1 MSETLRQPVEDA
13 LHTIYQLL
21 EARHELEDNSSDD
34 GGIAFAEH
42 ERELGEALNR
52 LHYADIA
59 DLLETLPPDDR
70 LYVWSLVN
78 QDVDGRVLVE
88 VSDPVRES
96 LIDDLD
102 HHELVNIAGQL
113 DGDELADIT
122 PYLDDAVVQ
131 DLVTALDEEDRELYE
146 QVRHYPEDQVGA
158 IMDFDFIKV
167 REDITCSVVL
177 RYLRRFDALP
187 SQTDKIFVVDE
198 HSHLTGSLLIRTLLV
213 NEPQTLVR
221 DIMLTD
227 SISFNAKDDVDTV
240 ANAFERYDLVTAA
253 VVDDERH
260 LIGRVTIE
268 QMVDVMRA
276 ASDDDIRQ
284 MAGIHE
290 DEGLFSSPWQA
301 FRARWLWLAIN
312 LCTAFFASRVIGM
325 FEDSIA
331 KIVALAALMPIVAGL
346 GGNTGNQTITLIVRS
361 MHTLTLSG
369 KQIRYLYLKESG
381 VALMNGLIWGGVLGL
396 ISWRMYDYPALGIVM
411 MLAMLL
417 NQLLAAL
424 MAVSI
429 PVLMQRL
436 GRDPAL
442 GSSVLI
448 TACTDSGGFFIFLG
462 LASIMLN

>member
-1 MSETLRQPVEDA
+1 MQ
-13 LHTIYQLL
+13 
-21 EARHELEDNSSDD
+21 
-34 GGIAFAEH
+34 IA
-42 ERELGEALNR
+42 N
-52 LHYADIA
+52 
-59 DLLETLPPDDR
+59 
-70 LYVWSLVN
+70 
-78 QDVDGRVLVE
+78 
-88 VSDPVRES
+88 
-96 LIDDLD
+96 
-102 HHELVNIAGQL
+102 QL

-122 PYLDDAVVQ
+122 PYLDEEVVEA
-131 DLVTALDEEDRELYE
+131 LVTELDAEDRELYE
-146 QVRHYPEDQVGA
+146 QVRHYSDDEVGA
-158 IMDFDFIKV
+158 IMDFDLIKV

-187 SQTDKIFVVDE
+187 SQTDKLFVVDE
-198 HSHLTGSLLIRTLLV
+198 HGHLIGSLLIRTLLV
-213 NEPQTLVR
+213 NEPQTLVA
-221 DIMLTD
+221 DIMLSE
-227 SISFNAKDDVDTV
+227 SISFNAHEDVDTV

-253 VVDDERH
+253 VVDDDNR

-290 DEGLFSSPWQA
+290 DEGLFSNPWQA

-312 LCTAFFASRVIGM
+312 LGTAFFASRVIGM

-331 KIVALAALMPIVAGL
+331 KIVSLAALMPIVAGL
-346 GGNTGNQTITLIVRS
+346 GGNTGNQTITLIVRA

-369 KQIRYLYLKESG
+369 KQIRYLYLKEVG
-381 VALMNGLIWGGVLGL
+381 VALMNGLIWGSVLGL
-396 ISWRMYDYPALGIVM
+396 IAWQIYDYPALGAVM

-429 PVLMQRL
+429 PVTMQRL

-462 LASIMLN
+462 LASILLH

>member
-1 MSETLRQPVEDA
+1 MSQNIVRDPAEDS
-13 LHTIYQLL
+13 LQTIHQLL
-21 EARHELEDNSSDD
+21 ADYHEHDD
-34 GGIAFAEH
+34 DDSPEQAVASQQL
-42 ERELGEALNR
+42 RDYLNQ

-70 LYVWSLVN
+70 MLVWSLVN
-78 QDVDGRVLVE
+78 EDIDGRVLVE

-96 LIDDLD
+96 LIEDLD
-102 HHELVNIAGQL
+102 PHELVQIAGQL

-122 PYLDDAVVQ
+122 PYLDDETVH
-131 DLVTALDEEDRELYE
+131 DLVIALDDEAREQYE
-146 QVRHYPEDQVGA
+146 QARHYPDDEIGSL
-158 IMDFDFIKV
+158 MDFDFIRV

-187 SQTDKIFVVDE
+187 SQTDKIFVIDE
-198 HSHLTGSLLIRTLLV
+198 HHKLIGTLLIRTLLV

-227 SISFNAKDDVDTV
+227 SIHFHAQDDVEDV

-253 VVDDERH
+253 VVDDDGH

-268 QMVDVMRA
+268 QMVDVLRA

-290 DEGLFSSPWQA
+290 DEDLFSSPWQA
-301 FRARWLWLAIN
+301 FRTRWLWLVIN
-312 LCTAFFASRVIGM
+312 LCTAFLASRVIGM
-325 FEDSIA
+325 FEESIA
-331 KIVALAALMPIVAGL
+331 KVVALAALMPIVAGL
-346 GGNTGNQTITLIVRS
+346 GGNTGNQTITLIVRA
-361 MHTLTLSG
+361 MHNMTLSAS
-369 KQIRYLYLKESG
+369 QIRYLYLKEIG
-381 VALMNGLIWGGVLGL
+381 VALMNGIIWGSVLGL
-396 ISWRMYDYPALGIVM
+396 IAWQMYDHVTLGLVM
-411 MLAMLL
+411 ALAMLL
-417 NQLLAAL
+417 NQLLAAI

-429 PVLMQRL
+429 PVIMQRL

-462 LASIMLN
+462 LASLMLH

>member
-1 MSETLRQPVEDA
+1 MSESVRQPVEDA
-13 LHTIYQLL
+13 LHDIYRLL
-21 EARHELEDNSSDD
+21 EQHKNPDDFPQEEGAAPLEQT
-34 GGIAFAEH
+34 
-42 ERELGEALNR
+42 LGAKLNE

-78 QDVDGRVLVE
+78 GDVDGRVLVE

-102 HHELVNIAGQL
+102 HHELVQIVSQL

-122 PYLDDAVVQ
+122 PYLDDDVVER
-131 DLVTALDEEDRELYE
+131 LVVDLDEEDRELYE
-146 QVRHYPEDQVGA
+146 QVRHYDEDQVGA
-158 IMDFDFIKV
+158 IMDFDLIKV
-167 REDITCSVVL
+167 REDVTCGVVL

-187 SQTDKIFVVDE
+187 SQTDKIFVIDE
-198 HSHLTGSLLIRTLLV
+198 HNRLIGTLLIRTLLV
-213 NEPQTLVR
+213 NEPHTPVS
-221 DIMLTD
+221 DIMLTE
-227 SISFNAKDDVDTV
+227 SIAFNAKDDVETV

-253 VVDDERH
+253 VVDDEHH

-276 ASDDDIRQ
+276 ASDEDIRQ

-290 DEGLFSSPWQA
+290 DEDLFSSPWQA
-301 FRARWLWLAIN
+301 FRTRWLWLVIN

-331 KIVALAALMPIVAGL
+331 KVVALAALMPIVAGL
-346 GGNTGNQTITLIVRS
+346 GGNTGNQTITLIVRA
-361 MHTLTLSG
+361 MHSLTLSG
-369 KQIRYLYLKESG
+369 AQIRYLYLKEFA
-381 VALMNGLIWGGVLGL
+381 VALMNGVIWGGALGL
-396 ISWRMYDYPALGIVM
+396 IAWQMYDYPALGLVM
-411 MLAMLL
+411 TLAMLL

-429 PVLMQRL
+429 PVVMQKM

-462 LASIMLN
+462 LASMMLQ

>member
-1 MSETLRQPVEDA
+1 MSDIVRQSAEDA
-13 LHTIYQLL
+13 LHDIHRLL
-21 EARHELEDNSSDD
+21 ERRKNPEDFSRDD
-34 GGIAFAEH
+34 GAEDP
-42 ERELGEALNR
+42 EAALSAKLNG

-59 DLLETLPPDDR
+59 DLLENLPPDER

-78 QDVDGRVLVE
+78 GEVDGRVLVE

-102 HHELVNIAGQL
+102 HHELVQIASQL
-113 DGDELADIT
+113 DGDELLDIT
-122 PYLDDAVVQ
+122 PYLDDDVVER
-131 DLVTALDEEDRELYE
+131 LVTELDEEDRELYE
-146 QVRHYPEDQVGA
+146 QVRHYDDDQVGA
-158 IMDFDFIKV
+158 IMDFDLVKV
-167 REDITCSVVL
+167 RSDVTCGVVL
-177 RYLRRFDALP
+177 RYLRRFETLP
-187 SQTDKIFVVDE
+187 SQTDKIFVIDE
-198 HSHLTGSLLIRTLLV
+198 HNHLIGTLLIRTLLV
-213 NEPQTLVR
+213 NEPHTPVA
-221 DIMLTD
+221 DIMLTE
-227 SISFNAKDDVDTV
+227 SISFNAKDDVETV

-253 VVDDERH
+253 VVDDEQH

-276 ASDDDIRQ
+276 ASDEDIRQ

-290 DEGLFSSPWQA
+290 DEDLFSSPWQA
-301 FRARWLWLAIN
+301 FRIRWLWLVIN
-312 LCTAFFASRVIGM
+312 LCTAFLASRVIGL
-325 FEDSIA
+325 FEESIE
-331 KIVALAALMPIVAGL
+331 KVVALAALMPIVAGL
-346 GGNTGNQTITLIVRS
+346 GGNTGNQTITLIVRA

-369 KQIRYLYLKESG
+369 AQIRYLYLKEIG
-381 VALMNGLIWGGVLGL
+381 VALMNGIIWGSVLGL
-396 ISWRMYDYPALGIVM
+396 IAWQMYDYPVLGLVM

-429 PVLMQRL
+429 PVVMQKM

-462 LASIMLN
+462 LASLMLH

>member
-1 MSETLRQPVEDA
+1 MSQAVRQPIEDI
-13 LHTIYQLL
+13 LHNIYELL
-21 EARHELEDNSSDD
+21 ERRKNPEDFPAPPTEDDPEKALGAR
-34 GGIAFAEH
+34 
-42 ERELGEALNR
+42 LNE

-78 QDVDGRVLVE
+78 GDIDGRVLVE
-88 VSDPVRES
+88 VSEPVRES

-102 HHELVNIAGQL
+102 HHELVQIVGQL

-122 PYLDDAVVQ
+122 PYLDDEVVQ
-131 DLVTALDEEDRELYE
+131 RLVTDLDEEDRELYE
-146 QVRHYPEDQVGA
+146 QVRNYDEDQVGA
-158 IMDFDFIKV
+158 IMDFDLIKV
-167 REDITCSVVL
+167 REDITCNVVL

-187 SQTDKIFVVDE
+187 SQTDKIFVIDE
-198 HSHLTGSLLIRTLLV
+198 HNRLLGTLLIRTLLV

-221 DIMLTD
+221 DIMLTE
-227 SISFNAKDDVDTV
+227 SICFNAKDDVETM

-253 VVDDERH
+253 VVDDEQH

-276 ASDDDIRQ
+276 ASDEDIRQ

-290 DEGLFSSPWQA
+290 DEDLFSSPWQA
-301 FRARWLWLAIN
+301 FRTRWLWLVIN

-331 KIVALAALMPIVAGL
+331 KVVALAALMPIVAGL
-346 GGNTGNQTITLIVRS
+346 GGNTGNQTITLIVRA
-361 MHTLTLSG
+361 MHNLTLSG
-369 KQIRYLYLKESG
+369 AQIRYLYLKELA
-381 VALMNGLIWGGVLGL
+381 VALMNGIIWGGVLGL
-396 ISWRMYDYPALGIVM
+396 IAWQMYDYAALGMVM

-429 PVLMQRL
+429 PVVMQKM

-462 LASIMLN
+462 LASIMLR

>member
-1 MSETLRQPVEDA
+1 MSQNTVRDPAEDS
-13 LHTIYQLL
+13 LQIIHQLL
-21 EARHELEDNSSDD
+21 ADYHEHDDDEAPEQTVASQQLRDY
-34 GGIAFAEH
+34 
-42 ERELGEALNR
+42 LNQ

-70 LYVWSLVN
+70 MLVWSLVN
-78 QDVDGRVLVE
+78 EDIDGRVLVE

-96 LIDDLD
+96 LIEDLD
-102 HHELVNIAGQL
+102 PHELVQIVGQL

-122 PYLDDAVVQ
+122 PYLDDETVH
-131 DLVTALDEEDRELYE
+131 DLVIALDDEAREQYE
-146 QVRHYPEDQVGA
+146 QARHYPDDEIGSL
-158 IMDFDFIKV
+158 MDFDFIRV

-177 RYLRRFDALP
+177 RYLRRFEALP
-187 SQTDKIFVVDE
+187 SQTDKIFVIDE
-198 HSHLTGSLLIRTLLV
+198 HHKLIGTLLIRTLLV

-227 SISFNAKDDVDTV
+227 SIHFHAQDDVEDV

-253 VVDDERH
+253 VVDDDGR

-268 QMVDVMRA
+268 QMVDVLRA

-290 DEGLFSSPWQA
+290 DEDLFSSPWQA
-301 FRARWLWLAIN
+301 FRTRWLWLVIN
-312 LCTAFFASRVIGM
+312 LCTAFLASRVIGM
-325 FEDSIA
+325 FEESIA
-331 KIVALAALMPIVAGL
+331 KVVALAALMPIVAGL
-346 GGNTGNQTITLIVRS
+346 GGNTGNQTITLIVRA
-361 MHTLTLSG
+361 MHNLTLSAS
-369 KQIRYLYLKESG
+369 QIRYLYLKEIG
-381 VALMNGLIWGGVLGL
+381 VALMNGIIWGSVLGL
-396 ISWRMYDYPALGIVM
+396 IAWQMYDHITLGLVM
-411 MLAMLL
+411 ALAMLL
-417 NQLLAAL
+417 NQLLAAI

-429 PVLMQRL
+429 PVIMQRL

-462 LASIMLN
+462 LASLMLH

>member
-1 MSETLRQPVEDA
+1 MSQPTLRDPAEDSLQA
-13 LHTIYQLL
+13 IHQLL
-21 EARHELEDNSSDD
+21 AAYHEHDDTPEQAEASQQLRDY
-34 GGIAFAEH
+34 
-42 ERELGEALNR
+42 LNQ

-70 LYVWSLVN
+70 MLVWSLVN
-78 QDVDGRVLVE
+78 EDIDGRVLVE

-102 HHELVNIAGQL
+102 PHELVQIAGQL

-122 PYLDDAVVQ
+122 PYLDDETVH
-131 DLVTALDEEDRELYE
+131 DLVIALDDEAREQYE
-146 QVRHYPEDQVGA
+146 QARHYPDDQIGSL
-158 IMDFDFIKV
+158 MDFDYIRV
-167 REDITCSVVL
+167 REDISCNVVL
-177 RYLRRFDALP
+177 RYLRRFDTLP
-187 SQTDKIFVVDE
+187 SQTDKIFVIDE
-198 HSHLTGSLLIRTLLV
+198 HHKLIGTLLIRTLLV
-213 NEPQTLVR
+213 NEPQTLVA

-227 SISFNAKDDVDTV
+227 SISFHAQDDVEDV

-253 VVDDERH
+253 VVDDNGH

-268 QMVDVMRA
+268 QMVDVLRA

-290 DEGLFSSPWQA
+290 DEDLFSTPWQA
-301 FRARWLWLAIN
+301 FRTRWLWLVIN
-312 LCTAFFASRVIGM
+312 LCTAFLASRVIGM

-331 KIVALAALMPIVAGL
+331 KVVALAALMPIVAGL
-346 GGNTGNQTITLIVRS
+346 GGNTGNQTITLIVRA
-361 MHTLTLSG
+361 MHNMTLSTA
-369 KQIRYLYLKESG
+369 QIRYLYLKEIG
-381 VALMNGLIWGGVLGL
+381 VALMNGIIWGGVLGL
-396 ISWRMYDYPALGIVM
+396 IAWQMYDHPTLGIVM
-411 MLAMLL
+411 ALAMLM
-417 NQLLAAL
+417 NQLLAAI

-429 PVLMQRL
+429 PVIMQRL

-462 LASIMLN
+462 LASLMLH

>member
-1 MSETLRQPVEDA
+1 MSQNIVRDPTEDN
-13 LHTIYQLL
+13 LQIIHQLL
-21 EARHELEDNSSDD
+21 ADYHEHDD
-34 GGIAFAEH
+34 DEVPEQAVASQQL
-42 ERELGEALNR
+42 RDYLNQ

-70 LYVWSLVN
+70 MLVWSLVN
-78 QDVDGRVLVE
+78 EDIDGRVLVE

-96 LIDDLD
+96 LIEDLD
-102 HHELVNIAGQL
+102 PHELVQIAGQL

-122 PYLDDAVVQ
+122 PYLDEETVH
-131 DLVTALDEEDRELYE
+131 DLVIALDEEAREQYE
-146 QVRHYPEDQVGA
+146 QARHYPDDEIGSL
-158 IMDFDFIKV
+158 MDFDFIRV

-177 RYLRRFDALP
+177 RYLRRFETLP
-187 SQTDKIFVVDE
+187 SQTDKIFVIDE
-198 HSHLTGSLLIRTLLV
+198 HHKLIGTLLIRTLLV

-227 SISFNAKDDVDTV
+227 SIHFHAQDDVEDV

-253 VVDDERH
+253 VVDDDGH

-268 QMVDVMRA
+268 QMVDVLRA

-290 DEGLFSSPWQA
+290 DEDLFSSPWQA
-301 FRARWLWLAIN
+301 FRTRWLWLVIN
-312 LCTAFFASRVIGM
+312 LCTAFLASRVIGM

-331 KIVALAALMPIVAGL
+331 KVVALAALMPIVAGL
-346 GGNTGNQTITLIVRS
+346 GGNTGNQTITLIVRA
-361 MHTLTLSG
+361 MHNLTLSAS
-369 KQIRYLYLKESG
+369 QIRYLYLKEIG
-381 VALMNGLIWGGVLGL
+381 VALMNGIIWGSVLGL
-396 ISWRMYDYPALGIVM
+396 ISWQMYDHLTLGLVM
-411 MLAMLL
+411 ALAMLL
-417 NQLLAAL
+417 NQLLAAI

-429 PVLMQRL
+429 PVIMQRL

-462 LASIMLN
+462 LASLMLH

>member
-1 MSETLRQPVEDA
+1 MSDIIVREPAQDSLHIIHKLLADYHEYADEHDNPEENSAAQELRD
-13 LHTIYQLL
+13 Y
-21 EARHELEDNSSDD
+21 
-34 GGIAFAEH
+34 
-42 ERELGEALNR
+42 LNQ

-70 LYVWSLVN
+70 MLIWSLVN
-78 QDVDGRVLVE
+78 GDVDGRVLVE

-96 LIDDLD
+96 LIEDLD
-102 HHELVNIAGQL
+102 PHELVQIAGQL

-122 PYLDDAVVQ
+122 PYLDEETVH
-131 DLVTALDEEDRELYE
+131 DLVTALDEEAREQYE
-146 QVRHYPEDQVGA
+146 QARHYPDDEIGSL
-158 IMDFDFIKV
+158 MDFDFIRV
-167 REDITCSVVL
+167 REDVTCNVVL
-177 RYLRRFDALP
+177 RYLRRFDTLP
-187 SQTDKIFVVDE
+187 SQTDKIFVIDE
-198 HSHLTGSLLIRTLLV
+198 HHKLIGTLLIRTLLV

-227 SISFNAKDDVDTV
+227 SISFHAQDDVESV

-253 VVDDERH
+253 VVDDNGH

-268 QMVDVMRA
+268 QMVDVLRA
-276 ASDDDIRQ
+276 ASDEDIRQ

-290 DEGLFSSPWQA
+290 DEDLFSSPWQA
-301 FRARWLWLAIN
+301 FRTRWLWLVIN
-312 LCTAFFASRVIGM
+312 LCTAFLASRVIGM

-331 KIVALAALMPIVAGL
+331 KVVALAALMPIVAGL
-346 GGNTGNQTITLIVRS
+346 GGNTGNQTITLIVRA
-361 MHTLTLSG
+361 MHNMTLSAS
-369 KQIRYLYLKESG
+369 QIRYLYLKELG
-381 VALMNGLIWGGVLGL
+381 VALMNGVIWGSVLGL
-396 ISWRMYDYPALGIVM
+396 IAWQMYDHPTLGLVM

-429 PVLMQRL
+429 PVVMQRL

-462 LASIMLN
+462 LASLML